1 MLGPRGVCWVARAAA
16 RPAEMDV
23 AASAV
28 HGAGALAPAPLCRK
42 VAGGRAGGQASGG
55 QKRALARSLAL
66 GTRSKIEL
74 LLALAARFYTAS
86 SFVARG
92 CMCCQCVLKQRR

>member
-42 VAGGRAGGQASGG
+42 VAGGRASERAGGG
-55 QKRALARSLAL
+55 QKRALARTL
-66 GTRSKIEL
+66 GTRSKIEP
-74 LLALAARFYTAS
+74 LALAGRFNPAS
-86 SFVARG
+86 S
-92 CMCCQCVLKQRR
+92 